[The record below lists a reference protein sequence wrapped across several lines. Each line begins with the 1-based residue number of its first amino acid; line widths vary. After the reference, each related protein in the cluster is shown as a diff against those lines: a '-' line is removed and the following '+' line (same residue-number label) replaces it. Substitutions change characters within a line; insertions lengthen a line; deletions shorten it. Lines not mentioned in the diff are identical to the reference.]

1 MTESTDWTPVL
12 TGELLLLGLLGK
24 IIYTEPEQTW
34 LEPIFAEDIFSETPL
49 GADEAETVRG
59 LELINAWVKANPL
72 NAAVMDDLKADYTA
86 LFLGPGKMLAPLWES
101 VYFSEERLVFQER
114 TLEVR
119 QWYRRFGLESEH
131 LYREP
136 DDHIGLELFFMTRLA
151 GLALQA
157 VEEQDEAAF
166 KTALEAQKEFYR
178 SHLLQWGPTWANLV
192 VDNARTDFYKGLGH
206 LTLGSLQA
214 VARALQLE
222 MPEQVT
228 K

>member
-24 IIYTEPEQTW
+24 IIYTEPEQAW
-34 LEPIFAEDIFSETPL
+34 LEPIFAEDIFSEVPL

-72 NAAVMDDLKADYTA
+72 NAAVMEDLKADYTA
-86 LFLGPGKMLAPLWES
+86 LFLGPGKMLAPMWES

-119 QWYRRFGLESEH
+119 QWYRRFGLESEN

-166 KTALEAQKEFYR
+166 TAALDAQKEFYR
-178 SHLLQWGPTWANLV
+178 SHLLLWGPTWANLV
-192 VDNARTDFYKGLGH
+192 IDNARTDFYKGLGH

-214 VARALQLE
+214 VAQALQLE
-222 MPEQVT
+222 MPVQVT